1 MTHVLV
7 FGASGFI
14 GRHVRDALTQ
24 DGRVDR
30 VTTPGRNRLDL
41 LAAEVDE
48 LASLLRRLAPDV
60 VVNCTGRLDGTGY
73 QLLRANTLV
82 PAKLVDAIA
91 DVDPAI
97 RLIRL
102 GSAGEYG
109 PVPHGRAVAEDDQ
122 AAPAGDYGLS
132 HLAATRLL
140 ELARAAGRADAVTLR
155 VFNPIG
161 PGLRDENLLGRAAAR
176 LRDAVATGADFIT
189 MGPLS
194 PYRDFLDAR
203 DLGRAVVAAALTPT
217 LPAVINVGSGRVVPA
232 RTAVELLAEAAGFRG
247 ELREERTTPSRSAT
261 VDWMLADISRAIE
274 ALGWRP
280 THELADSTKA
290 IWAAMAP
297 ESRAEG
303 RA

>member
-14 GRHVRDALTQ
+14 GTHVRAALTQ
-24 DGRVDR
+24 DSRVDL
-30 VTTPGRNRLDL
+30 VPCPGRDRCDL
-41 LAAEVDE
+41 LAADVDE
-48 LASLLRRLAPDV
+48 LVSLLRELAPDV

-73 QLLRANTLV
+73 ELLRANTLV

-91 DVDPAI
+91 AVDPAI
-97 RLIRL
+97 RFIRL

-109 PVPHGRAVAEDDQ
+109 PVPQGRAVTEDDP
-122 AAPAGDYGLS
+122 AAPVSEYGLS

-176 LRDAVATGADFIT
+176 LRDAVATSADSIT

-203 DLGRAVVAAALTPT
+203 DLGRAVVAAALAPT
-217 LPAVINVGSGRVVPA
+217 LPTPVINVGSGQAVPA
-232 RTAVELLAEAAGFRG
+232 RAAVHLLAQAAGFSG
-247 ELREERTTPSRSAT
+247 EVREESTTPSRSAT
-261 VDWMLADISRAIE
+261 VDWMLADISRAAE
-274 ALGWRP
+274 VLGWRP
-280 THELADSTKA
+280 TYDLADSTKA
-290 IWAAMAP
+290 IWAAVVAG
-297 ESRAEG
+297 S
-303 RA
+303 